1 MNINKNIFYRFE
13 EKFGDG
19 TLIIFN
25 KIDGKIIESDKRGYL
40 VLDAIQK
47 GNNTVEK
54 IIEETEIK
62 KGIVKIFIDN
72 LFELGVIDDYS

>member
-1 MNINKNIFYRFE
+1 MYI
-13 EKFGDG
+13 
-19 TLIIFN
+19 
-25 KIDGKIIESDKRGYL
+25 

-47 GNNTVEK
+47 GNNTIEK